1 MKFILKEFSVL
12 FTFFSHFA
20 YIRFSESFDTHPFNV
35 TEKIDV
41 IDDFTNYDGLEL
53 RVRKMLFT
61 IKNSPVWVLMI
72 QIGSSYIA
80 YIFAKFASKVQIQ
93 GIGQF
98 LLIIISF

>member
-1 MKFILKEFSVL
+1 MRRKPL
-12 FTFFSHFA
+12 A
-20 YIRFSESFDTHPFNV
+20 DTHPFNV

-98 LLIIISF
+98 FLIIIPF

>member
-1 MKFILKEFSVL
+1 
-12 FTFFSHFA
+12 
-20 YIRFSESFDTHPFNV
+20 
-35 TEKIDV
+35 
-41 IDDFTNYDGLEL
+41 
-53 RVRKMLFT
+53 MLFT

-98 LLIIISF
+98 LLIIISFKHIFDPEYMMWVLFCHQDLRNNSKIHFRNDFYEKKTIEHSCFSNFYFGLIGLIDI

>member
-1 MKFILKEFSVL
+1 M
-12 FTFFSHFA
+12 
-20 YIRFSESFDTHPFNV
+20 SFDTHPFNV

-41 IDDFTNYDGLEL
+41 IDDYVDGLEP

-61 IKNSPVWVLMI
+61 TKNSPVWVLMI

-93 GIGQF
+93 GMQEIVHRIA
-98 LLIIISF
+98 LYKKNIRINLIIVNPGEISPSDFYD